1 MDQNTD
7 RRNSAMVADDPNQH
21 LVFHQRN
28 SISESYSSDDSEI
41 FHSPPPPSLKRPY
54 SPFQSDG
61 FPDVLRTDKFAPTQH
76 AKSGDHRDHHKPEPV
91 TQTEKEKGTKTVN
104 SMMAATKKN
113 NVPLCKYGSRRKLN
127 HRNDDVKNRVCWFH
141 GSRHGEDKKGQPCQ
155 N

>member
-1 MDQNTD
+1 MDHNTE
-7 RRNSAMVADDPNQH
+7 RRDSAMVADDPNQH
-21 LVFHQRN
+21 LVFPQRN
-28 SISESYSSDDSEI
+28 SISESCSSDDSEI
-41 FHSPPPPSLKRPY
+41 SHSRSLPSLKRPY
-54 SPFQSDG
+54 SASRSDG
-61 FPDVLRTDKFAPTQH
+61 LPDVLRTDKFALTQH
-76 AKSGDHRDHHKPEPV
+76 SGFHRDHHKPEPV

-141 GSRHGEDKKGQPCQ
+141 GSRHGEDKKGKRCQ